1 MVRIRQEAQAKNS
14 AIGLSVDE
22 DRLRFF
28 FYPHLTHDDCNDSYP
43 HCRPG
48 APLHDVHGDVCLG
61 DARQTL
67 LSLAAPGSI
76 HAYAF
81 DGRQSGVVQRLPCG
95 GAGVEL
101 FHRRSDM
108 ERERPPVF
116 PRLRGCGRDVWRAN
130 GVEEDLL
137 CAGLAR
143 HRGDGLRA
151 GEGLNRHTAVSK
163 SYSEPFATHG
173 VGLFR
178 GRKGA
183 TELLETL
190 AAAFEGS
197 VSFVE
202 TLLFPANRSRGCCS
216 GFCVCTKSVVDVFMY
231 LYDSRKICLICC
243 PVYMYTG

>member
-1 MVRIRQEAQAKNS
+1 MK
-14 AIGLSVDE
+14 IGCGS
-22 DRLRFF
+22 FF
-28 FYPHLTHDDCNDSYP
+28 ILTSHTFYPHLTHDDCNDSYP

-48 APLHDVHGDVCLG
+48 APLHYVHGDVRLG

-81 DGRQSGVVQRLPCG
+81 DGRQSGVVQWLPCG

-137 CAGLAR
+137 RAGLAR

-163 SYSEPFATHG
+163 S
-173 VGLFR
+173 
-178 GRKGA
+178 
-183 TELLETL
+183 
-190 AAAFEGS
+190 
-197 VSFVE
+197 
-202 TLLFPANRSRGCCS
+202 
-216 GFCVCTKSVVDVFMY
+216 
-231 LYDSRKICLICC
+231 
-243 PVYMYTG
+243 

>member
-1 MVRIRQEAQAKNS
+1 M
-14 AIGLSVDE
+14 
-22 DRLRFF
+22 
-28 FYPHLTHDDCNDSYP
+28 
-43 HCRPG
+43 
-48 APLHDVHGDVCLG
+48 
-61 DARQTL
+61 
-67 LSLAAPGSI
+67 
-76 HAYAF
+76 
-81 DGRQSGVVQRLPCG
+81 
-95 GAGVEL
+95 EL

-116 PRLRGCGRDVWRAN
+116 PRLRGCGRDVRCTN

-163 SYSEPFATHG
+163 SYSEPFAAHG

-183 TELLETL
+183 TELSETL
-190 AAAFEGS
+190 AAAVEGS

-216 GFCVCTKSVVDVFMY
+216 DFCVCTKSCMGLIVC
-231 LYDSRKICLICC
+231 LYDGRKIGSICF
-243 PVYMYTG
+243 PVYMYAV

>member
-1 MVRIRQEAQAKNS
+1 
-14 AIGLSVDE
+14 
-22 DRLRFF
+22 
-28 FYPHLTHDDCNDSYP
+28 
-43 HCRPG
+43 
-48 APLHDVHGDVCLG
+48 
-61 DARQTL
+61 
-67 LSLAAPGSI
+67 
-76 HAYAF
+76 
-81 DGRQSGVVQRLPCG
+81 
-95 GAGVEL
+95 
-101 FHRRSDM
+101 M
-108 ERERPPVF
+108 ERECPPVF
-116 PRLRGCGRDVWRAN
+116 PRLRGCGRDVRCAN

-183 TELLETL
+183 TELSETL

-216 GFCVCTKSVVDVFMY
+216 DFRVCAKNDIDMFVC
-231 LYDSRKICLICC
+231 LCDSREIGLIYC
-243 PVYMYTG
+243 PMYVCAGLYGIYCSI